1 MKNVVAMAFITLLV
15 VTTACAWVSPSSQT
29 TSAGIQVHGD
39 WTISITNPDGT
50 VDAVHEFENSLDSVL
65 GAPLLTAL
73 IAGQTSLI
81 GSDPAYT
88 SRYIIGM
95 NTHLGANS
103 TNRDWYCEE
112 YLEVYSSSTNTVS
125 EARVKASMLRVPSV
139 GNPIELSGV
148 CTVAGIPDTE
158 TAFIENVFT
167 AFKPTSGVIYT
178 YLNTSNVLA
187 DTMYNV
193 PRLTRHEFNPFVEV
207 QNRQV
212 IGLNVVISFE

>member
-1 MKNVVAMAFITLLV
+1 MKNVVVIAFLTLLAV
-15 VTTACAWVSPSSQT
+15 GTGCAWVSPSSQT

-50 VDAVHEFENSLDSVL
+50 VDAVHEFENSLDSDF
-65 GAPLLTAL
+65 GASFLTAL
-73 IAGQTSLI
+73 LAGQTSLV
-81 GSDPAYT
+81 GPTTNNYA

-95 NTHLGANS
+95 NTELSYLS
-103 TNRDWYCEE
+103 TNKDWYCEE
-112 YLEVYSSSTNTVS
+112 YLALNSNLVQSPQ
-125 EARVKASMLRVPSV
+125 VKASMLRVAESM
-139 GNPIELSGV
+139 GNPIELSGI

-158 TAFIENVFT
+158 TAFIENVYTKF
-167 AFKPTSGVIYT
+167 FPTSGVIYT

-187 DTMYNV
+187 DSMYSV